1 MVTVKQR
8 KFGLYLQ
15 PVFIVWLI
23 YILTFSKMIVNNSYY
38 LIELNTSITKNIDNF
53 LETKIAGNFPTQK
66 RILFTIYRDYDQI
79 SIQYISL
86 QH

>member
-1 MVTVKQR
+1 MVNVKQR

-23 YILTFSKMIVNNSYY
+23 YILTFSKMIVNNSYN

-53 LETKIAGNFPTQK
+53 LETKIARNFPTQK
-66 RILFTIYRDYDQI
+66 GSCLQSTEIMTNIDTI
-79 SIQYISL
+79 
-86 QH
+86 